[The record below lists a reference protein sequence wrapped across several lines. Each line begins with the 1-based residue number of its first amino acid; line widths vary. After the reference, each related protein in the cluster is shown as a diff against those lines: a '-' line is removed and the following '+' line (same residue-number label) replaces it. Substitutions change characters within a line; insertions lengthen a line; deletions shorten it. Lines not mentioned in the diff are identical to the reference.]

1 MSQTIYFSLPTADNA
16 RLVNLCGAMDCNIRH
31 IARAFDVTI
40 KRRGERFRLEGVGA
54 TTAADVIKSLY
65 SRADKGIDVNEI
77 RRHLAESPPVAA
89 EQITVSAVAARP
101 AAVALNHPRT
111 EGQRKLQSKIRRHAV
126 TLCIGPAGSG
136 KTHIAVTTALSLLAS
151 GQRLLLSRPVVEAGG
166 ERLGYLPGD
175 MEQKTNPYLRPLY
188 DILWAV
194 LERREVE
201 RRLAAGEIE
210 IVPLAFM
217 RGLTFNDA
225 ILILDEAQN
234 TTPGQMK
241 MLLSRLGN
249 NAKIIVTGDTG
260 QSDLQHGVVS
270 GLSDAFTRLSGISDI
285 AFHTLDQEDI
295 VRHPLVCDILSAYEK
310 V

>member
-1 MSQTIYFSLPTADNA
+1 MSTKF
-16 RLVNLCGAMDCNIRH
+16 
-31 IARAFDVTI
+31 
-40 KRRGERFRLEGVGA
+40 
-54 TTAADVIKSLY
+54 AAIW
-65 SRADKGIDVNEI
+65 RNP
-77 RRHLAESPPVAA
+77 RPSPPSKSPSARSPPAPPPSPSTTRARKGSENCSQRFAATRSRSASAPPAA
-89 EQITVSAVAARP
+89 E
-101 AAVALNHPRT
+101 
-111 EGQRKLQSKIRRHAV
+111 
-126 TLCIGPAGSG
+126 